1 MVRRVTMA
9 AVLAGVAGLASA
21 NDVLQVDVNGLS
33 ARSSGAFSET
43 FTGSLSVFSS
53 VANPDLDGDAE
64 ILDVLIDGTNQNTG
78 GAAFGDF
85 SFEMTLTFANGTLNA
100 GFLQVRVDENGS
112 ENTYSAMVSPGSG
125 GSILEI
131 APGQFIIGGLTF
143 DGMFANPAGTF
154 LGVDITPWGSRQPV
168 PGRFSQIEFSPDGR
182 NEDRDT
188 DVDVFVLIPMPGAA
202 GLAGL
207 GLAGLA
213 LRRRR

>member
-1 MVRRVTMA
+1 MLGKVTMA
-9 AVLAGVAGLASA
+9 GVLAGIAGLASA
-21 NDVLQVDVNGLS
+21 NEVLQVDVNGLS
-33 ARSSGAFSET
+33 ARSSGAFSES

-64 ILDVLIDGTNQNTG
+64 ILDVLIDGNNQNTT

-85 SFEMTLTFANGTLNA
+85 SFELTLMFSAGTINA

-131 APGQFIIGGLTF
+131 GPGEFIIGGLTF
-143 DGMFANPAGTF
+143 DGMFASPAGTF

-168 PGRFSQIEFSPDGR
+168 PGRFSQIEFSPDGS
-182 NEDRDT
+182 NEDVDT

-213 LRRRR
+213 IRRRR